1 MSASIWAPGNEV
13 INVDAESTNKS
24 QVFAATSGQTV
35 FTLTSFSYT
44 PASESISVY
53 RGGQRLIIGVDW
65 IESSSTSI
73 TLQGISLEAGEV
85 IEVVAV
91 IGAASSSAIAAAASA
106 ADAAA
111 SAASISIGNLLVK
124 ANNLSDLV
132 SVSTARSNLGLGTVA
147 TLNVGTSANQVVQL
161 NGTAKLPAVDGS
173 LLTNLPIPT
182 VSTVPVRQTVLSG
195 PVDTNGASAF
205 GGSTGSTTVTASGT
219 IKATAAAG
227 GDSNYT
233 GSITNPSWTGLS
245 TNGTIYLYFDI
256 TSGSVV
262 TTGSTTL
269 APTYRWG
276 GADIVTNNQFT
287 FNIQEMLGKVGNGS
301 TASQVYRV
309 FAGEVTVAG
318 GVVTAITWYQLMG
331 RYESAWTNTLPGLST
346 AISANHK
353 LGLIPK
359 VANLVLECITADG
372 TFAVGE
378 QSAFDTFGGSY
389 TRNTQNPIRSRNTV
403 VFGTSSAS
411 AFGTLGSTGSIFTP
425 VAANWKYKFTAERG
439 W

>member
-1 MSASIWAPGNEV
+1 MTTIVTRTSKGAALSWAEADANLTNL
-13 INVDAESTNKS
+13 NVDKLEASALVPYE
-24 QVFAATSGQTV
+24 TS
-35 FTLTSFSYT
+35 
-44 PASESISVY
+44 AHA
-53 RGGQRLIIGVDW
+53 
-65 IESSSTSI
+65 SSTYS
-73 TLQGISLEAGEV
+73 T
-85 IEVVAV
+85 
-91 IGAASSSAIAAAASA
+91 
-106 ADAAA
+106 
-111 SAASISIGNLLVK
+111 K
-124 ANNLSDLV
+124 ANNLSDLASIPTARTNLGV
-132 SVSTARSNLGLGTVA
+132 SATGADNTYPTKANNLSDLSSISTARANLGLGSAA

-245 TNGTIYLYFDI
+245 TNGTMYLYFDI

-276 GADIVTNNQFT
+276 GADVVTNNQFT

-309 FAGEVTVAG
+309 FVGEVTVAG

-359 VANLVLECITADG
+359 VANLVCECITTDG

-389 TRNTQNPIRSRNTV
+389 ARNTQNPIRSKTTLT
-403 VFGTSSAS
+403 FATSSSTAFSSIGS
-411 AFGTLGSTGSIFTP
+411 AGGLFTP

>member
-1 MSASIWAPGNEV
+1 MTTIVTRTSKGAALSWAEADANLTNL
-13 INVDAESTNKS
+13 NVDKLEASALVPYE
-24 QVFAATSGQTV
+24 TS
-35 FTLTSFSYT
+35 
-44 PASESISVY
+44 AHA
-53 RGGQRLIIGVDW
+53 
-65 IESSSTSI
+65 SSTYS
-73 TLQGISLEAGEV
+73 T
-85 IEVVAV
+85 
-91 IGAASSSAIAAAASA
+91 
-106 ADAAA
+106 
-111 SAASISIGNLLVK
+111 K
-124 ANNLSDLV
+124 ANNLSDLASIPAARTNLGV
-132 SVSTARSNLGLGTVA
+132 SATGADNTYPTKANNLSDLSSISTARANLGLGSAA

-205 GGSTGSTTVTASGT
+205 GGSTGSTTVTAAGT

-245 TNGTIYLYFDI
+245 TNGTMYLYFDI

-276 GADIVTNNQFT
+276 GADVVTNNQFT

-309 FAGEVTVAG
+309 FVGEVTVAG

-359 VANLVLECITADG
+359 VANLVCECITTDG

-389 TRNTQNPIRSRNTV
+389 ARNTQNPIRSKTTLT
-403 VFGTSSAS
+403 FATSSSTAFSSIGS
-411 AFGTLGSTGSIFTP
+411 AGGLFTP

>member
-1 MSASIWAPGNEV
+1 MTTIVTRTSKGAALSWAEADANLTNL
-13 INVDAESTNKS
+13 NVDKLEASALVPYE
-24 QVFAATSGQTV
+24 TS
-35 FTLTSFSYT
+35 
-44 PASESISVY
+44 AHA
-53 RGGQRLIIGVDW
+53 
-65 IESSSTSI
+65 SSTYS
-73 TLQGISLEAGEV
+73 T
-85 IEVVAV
+85 
-91 IGAASSSAIAAAASA
+91 
-106 ADAAA
+106 
-111 SAASISIGNLLVK
+111 K
-124 ANNLSDLV
+124 ANNLSDLASIPAARTNLGV
-132 SVSTARSNLGLGTVA
+132 SATGADNTYPTKANNLSDLSSISTARANLGLGSAA

-205 GGSTGSTTVTASGT
+205 GGSTGSTTVTAAGT

-245 TNGTIYLYFDI
+245 TNGTMYLYFDI

-276 GADIVTNNQFT
+276 GADVVTNNQFT

-309 FAGEVTVAG
+309 FVGEVTVAG

-359 VANLVLECITADG
+359 VANLVCECITTDG

-378 QSAFDTFGGSY
+378 QSAFDTFGGAY
-389 TRNTQNPIRSRNTV
+389 ARNTQNPIRSKTTLT
-403 VFGTSSAS
+403 FATSSSTAFSSIGS
-411 AFGTLGSTGSIFTP
+411 AGGLFTP

>member
-1 MSASIWAPGNEV
+1 MTTIVTRTSKGAALSWAEADANLTNL
-13 INVDAESTNKS
+13 NVDKLEASALVPYE
-24 QVFAATSGQTV
+24 TS
-35 FTLTSFSYT
+35 
-44 PASESISVY
+44 AHA
-53 RGGQRLIIGVDW
+53 
-65 IESSSTSI
+65 SSTYS
-73 TLQGISLEAGEV
+73 T
-85 IEVVAV
+85 
-91 IGAASSSAIAAAASA
+91 
-106 ADAAA
+106 
-111 SAASISIGNLLVK
+111 K
-124 ANNLSDLV
+124 ANNLSDLASIPTARTNLGV
-132 SVSTARSNLGLGTVA
+132 SATGADNTYPTKANNLSDLASVSTARTNLGLGTAA

-245 TNGTIYLYFDI
+245 TNGTMYLYFDI

-276 GADIVTNNQFT
+276 GADVVTNNQFT

-309 FAGEVTVAG
+309 FVGEVTVAG

-359 VANLVLECITADG
+359 VANLVCECITTDG

-389 TRNTQNPIRSRNTV
+389 ARNTQNPIRSKTTLT
-403 VFGTSSAS
+403 FATSSSTAFSSIGS
-411 AFGTLGSTGSIFTP
+411 AGGLFTP